1 MRRGL
6 CTLAAIGLLA
16 AGLSACANGGEE
28 PSGGDSDQPFVGVI
42 LPDSASATRWESA
55 DRRYL
60 QDAFDAA
67 GIRADIQNAQ
77 GSTQTFQTI
86 ADQMITNGVDVLMIV
101 NLDSGS
107 GAAVLQK
114 AKNAGIGTIDYDRL
128 TLNGGADY
136 YVSFD
141 NVAVGKLQGEGLVR
155 CLEEKGKTNPRIVY
169 LNGSPTDNNATLFR
183 EGYHGVL
190 STQAGYTLV
199 EEQSVPDWDGAQAQ
213 VLFDGM
219 FTSAAAGGG
228 IDGVL
233 AANDTLGNAAISVLK
248 REGLNGQVPVTG
260 QDASVAGL
268 QNILAG
274 DQCMTVYKA
283 IKTEADAAA
292 ELAIAL
298 AKGETPSGLTTVEDT
313 ESGRD
318 VPSRLETPVAIFKDN
333 VKDVVDDGF
342 VTKAELCTADF
353 AAACEEA
360 GIS

>member
-1 MRRGL
+1 MRKGVTTFAAVGL
-6 CTLAAIGLLA
+6 VASLGHT
-16 AGLSACANGGEE
+16 ACSQPQEE
-28 PSGGDSDQPFVGVI
+28 SPGSEDKPKVGVI
-42 LPDSASATRWESA
+42 LPDQASAVRWETA

-60 QDAFDAA
+60 QAAFDAA
-67 GIRADIQNAQ
+67 GIEAEIVNAQ
-77 GSTQTFQTI
+77 GSTENFLTL
-86 ADQMITNGVDVLMIV
+86 ADQLITSGVDILMIV

-107 GAAVLQK
+107 GAAALQK
-114 AKNAGIGTIDYDRL
+114 ARNAGVKTIDYDRL

-141 NVAVGKLQGEGLVR
+141 NVEVGRLQGQGLIK
-155 CLEEKGKTNPRIVY
+155 CLEEKGVQNPRIVY

-183 EGYHGVL
+183 EGYDGVL
-190 STQAGYTLV
+190 QDKYKEGWV
-199 EEQSVPDWDGAQAQ
+199 FVDERSVPDWDGTQA
-213 VLFDGM
+213 VTLFEQM
-219 FTSAAAGGG
+219 FTAHGGG

-233 AANDTLGNAAISVLK
+233 AANDTLGNSAITVLK
-248 REGLNGQVPVTG
+248 GQGLNGKVPVTG

-283 IKTEADAAA
+283 IKKEADAAA

-298 AKGETPSGLTTVEDT
+298 AKGETPSGLTTVKDT

-318 VPSRLETPVAIFKDN
+318 VPARLEKPVAIFKEN
-333 VKDVVDDGF
+333 VKDVVADGF
-342 VTKAELCTADF
+342 VTVEELCTPDF
-353 AAACEEA
+353 AALCEEA